1 MIWSIAHICFLIGFR
16 NRAAVALN
24 WV

>member
-1 MIWSIAHICFLIGFR
+1 MIWSIVHICFLIGFR